1 MTECSRSSCFAP
13 DSTCDLGHLN
23 LSKCAAWKAQN
34 QAEAEQGSAASDEL
48 LLPWSGSALGLV
60 DVGFIAGRTKPLIV
74 GIAGPQN
81 AGKTTLLAAWY
92 LLIGRGLEGSGRRF
106 AGSYSL
112 AGWEA
117 VAGALRWT
125 PGRQPAFPPH
135 TSSRGGRAPGLL
147 HLAFRDANGES
158 RDYLFADAPGEWYQ
172 KWALNRDGVDSEG
185 ARWVAEHADVFLLIA
200 DREALSGQNRGSA
213 RGSLQLLAHRL
224 AAEQT
229 GRPVALVW
237 TKSDVAIAPEMEKA
251 VRDAVLKAM
260 PDAMEFSVSVAPGI
274 DCASDKGQGFLELLG
289 WTLDARRKRVSLPP
303 SSATSSDPLFVFG
316 AG

>member
-13 DSTCDLGHLN
+13 ESTRDLGHLDF
-23 LSKCAAWKAQN
+23 SKCPAWKAQH
-34 QAEAEQGSAASDEL
+34 QAEAEQTNSTGDEV

-60 DVGFIAGRTKPLIV
+60 DAGFIAGRTKPLIV
-74 GIAGPQN
+74 GVAGPQN

-92 LLIGRGLEGSGRRF
+92 LLIGRGLVAPARRF

-117 VAGALRWT
+117 VAGTFRWT
-125 PGRQPAFPPH
+125 PGRQPSFPPH

-147 HLAFRDANGES
+147 HLAFRDSAGEF
-158 RDYLFADAPGEWYQ
+158 REYLFADAPGEWYQ
-172 KWALNRDGVDSEG
+172 KWALNRDGLDSEG

-224 AAEQT
+224 AAERS

-251 VRDAVLKAM
+251 VRDAVLGAM
-260 PDAMEFSVSVAPGI
+260 PDAMEFSVSIAPGT
-274 DCASDKGQGFLELLG
+274 DGASDEGQGFLELLG
-289 WTLDARRKRVSLPP
+289 WTLDTRRKRVSLPP
-303 SSATSSDPLFVFG
+303 SNATSSDPVFVFG
-316 AG
+316 AR